1 MRHLLIFLFFFG
13 VLATSCKAQGVLV
26 KFRNDTGQDIQQLQ
40 ARFSD
45 TTITL
50 TNIKAGKMSQPVRVS
65 RTFPYFSVSATTG
78 GETLTYIPIDNVGQT
93 ELTKGQ
99 LTLYLSI
106 VPAGTGKRLELRSS
120 KP

>member
-1 MRHLLIFLFFFG
+1 MKQLLLLLAFIA
-13 VLATSCKAQGVLV
+13 VLTPACKSQGVLV
-26 KFRNDTGQDIQQLQ
+26 KFRNDSGQDFQQLQ
-40 ARFSD
+40 ARFRD

-50 TNIKAGKMSQPVRVS
+50 TDIRAGKMSQPVKVPK
-65 RTFPYFSVSATTG
+65 TFPYFSVSVITG

-106 VPAGTGKRLELRSS
+106 VPAGNGRRLELRSS